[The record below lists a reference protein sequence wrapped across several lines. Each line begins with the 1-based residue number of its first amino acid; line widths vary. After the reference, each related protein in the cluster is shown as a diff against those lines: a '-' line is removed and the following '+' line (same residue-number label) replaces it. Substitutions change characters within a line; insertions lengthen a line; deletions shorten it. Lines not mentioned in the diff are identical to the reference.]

1 MMASDAASAVM
12 RVHDVLFSM
21 TTKVLPSI
29 CQNAR
34 VAVPCDPPWQP

>member
-12 RVHDVLFSM
+12 RARMVLFRM
-21 TTKVLPSI
+21 TIEVLPSI